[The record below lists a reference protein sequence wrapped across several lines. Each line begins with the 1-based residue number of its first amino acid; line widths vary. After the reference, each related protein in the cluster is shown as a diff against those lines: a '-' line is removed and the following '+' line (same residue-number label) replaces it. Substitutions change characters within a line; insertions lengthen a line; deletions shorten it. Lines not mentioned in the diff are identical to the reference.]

1 MYLIRHKSTH
11 QILHRFPGNLSMNLS
26 GEQIYSGF
34 DPKTMEVL
42 KSENDVVSDTFK
54 VDKQGNILEKS
65 RKEKILDGDIS
76 FEQIFDPANL
86 TNSGL
91 TDMVATDT
99 NISENF
105 DPVVFVLEH
114 KLVDRKQKCKQVLV
128 YLKARLAH
136 KINLQYP
143 VGNELKI
150 IKAYMDWSDEGKPK
164 KDPRQTNYQMMH
176 SDIAEIKEGNKR
188 LSKSLKTLLNKLNK

>member
-42 KSENDVVSDTFK
+42 KSENDVISDTFK
-54 VDKQGNILEKS
+54 VDKQGNILEKT
-65 RKEKILDGDIS
+65 RKEKILHGDIS
-76 FEQIFDPANL
+76 FEQIFDTANL

-114 KLVDRKQKCKQVLV
+114 KLVDRKQKCQQVLV

-136 KINLQYP
+136 KIKLKYP
-143 VGNELKI
+143 IGKELKI
-150 IKAYMDWSDEGKPK
+150 IKGYMDWSDEGKPK

-188 LSKSLKTLLNKLNK
+188 LSKSLKTLLNKLKK